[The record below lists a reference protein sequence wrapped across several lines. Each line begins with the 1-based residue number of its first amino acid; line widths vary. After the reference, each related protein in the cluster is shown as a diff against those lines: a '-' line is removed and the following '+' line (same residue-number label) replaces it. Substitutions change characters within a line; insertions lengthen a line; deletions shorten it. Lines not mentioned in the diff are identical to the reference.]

1 MYEAYRAHE
10 EGKTIVIA
18 RASNRRSHLIPKPL
32 IDPKKTQ
39 ENSRSELGFTVASVQ
54 QGLGEWGLGP
64 LFASPKFCV
73 NPVRIYVEVSGLGAP
88 LKNSKALTLNYEG
101 AKL

>member
-1 MYEAYRAHE
+1 MTTSEKRVRHSKLE
-10 EGKTIVIA
+10 VR
-18 RASNRRSHLIPKPL
+18 RASILNPINCKPL